1 MRYRVCHVT
10 SLHSWNDTRIFYKEC
25 LSLSK
30 EFDVTLVAPNTKD
43 LVEDGITVKG
53 VNLPDINSRLKRFL
67 QLNRILPI
75 LEDIDADVYH
85 FHDPELMRI
94 GIRMKKK
101 GKFVIFD
108 SHEDVP
114 LQIMEKGW
122 IPAWIRPTVSYV
134 YSHFEKRLLKKY
146 DAVVTVTP
154 SIVERLN
161 TVNKNV
167 YQITNYPI
175 VKAFHDERKW
185 CKSICF
191 AGLVGPTWMHANIV
205 ESIKDLAVN
214 YNVAG
219 HMYPEGYFQQLIKDL
234 PYKER
239 ITYVGRLPME
249 SVSSFI
255 QSNSIGM
262 ALCDYVPNMG
272 YKMGSMGNTKL
283 FEYMMAGVPVIA
295 TDFVLWKDIID
306 KYKCGIYV
314 NPHDVEAIKNAIS
327 FLFSDMDKLKEMGN
341 NGRKAVETLY
351 NWSTQEEVLLSMYKK
366 LLSLK

>member
-1 MRYRVCHVT
+1 MRYKICHVT
-10 SLHSWNDTRIFYKEC
+10 SLHSWKDTRIYYKEC
-25 LSLSK
+25 ISLSK
-30 EFDVTLVAPNTKD
+30 VFDVTLVAPNTKD
-43 LVEDGITVKG
+43 LVENGISVRG

-67 QLNRILPI
+67 QLKRIIPI
-75 LEDIDADVYH
+75 LVDIDADIYH

-94 GIRMKKK
+94 GILMKKK
-101 GKFVIFD
+101 GKTVIFD

-122 IPAWIRPTVSYV
+122 IPSWIRPSVSRMYAF
-134 YSHFEKRLLKKY
+134 YEKRYLKKY

-161 TVNKNV
+161 KINTNV

-175 VKAFHDERKW
+175 IKDFQDERKW
-185 CKSICF
+185 GNSICF
-191 AGLVGPTWMHANIV
+191 AGLVGPSWMHANIV
-205 ESIKDLAVN
+205 ESIKDLGVK

-219 HMYPEGYFQQLIKDL
+219 HMYPDGYFQQLIKDL

-249 SVSSFI
+249 KVSSFI

-272 YKMGSMGNTKL
+272 YKIGSLGNTKL

-295 TDFVLWKDIID
+295 TDFDLWKDIVE
-306 KYKCGIYV
+306 KYNCGICV
-314 NPHDVEAIKNAIS
+314 NPHDVEAIRNAIVTLLS
-327 FLFSDMDKLKEMGN
+327 NPEKLKEMGN
-341 NGRKAVETLY
+341 NGRKAVEALY

-366 LLSLK
+366 ILL